1 MYYYHWPKRRFS
13 LSMVQFVPFD
23 ICKPRMVLNFL
34 DSIRTKS
41 LIRISQYELNDSIF
55 TLLMKSKDVGDH
67 LKGNCS
73 SLTVACLA
81 SI

>member
-1 MYYYHWPKRRFS
+1 MYYYHWPKRRFR

-23 ICKPRMVLNFL
+23 ISKPRMVFDLFN
-34 DSIRTKS
+34 SISTKS
-41 LIRISQYELNDSIF
+41 LIRIPQQELNDGIF
-55 TLLMKSKDVGDH
+55 TLLMKSMDVGDH
-67 LKGNCS
+67 LNGSCS